1 MLSRATRPS
10 LSLIR
15 GHPALTS
22 TLHLPHRVHRPR
34 SLNTSTSYLRDN
46 KSLLP
51 EDGPGFE
58 FFLHNPSAVKSRLAN
73 KAENLTPVEEHPYI
87 DPESLDGAGRTGK
100 NKTTRMRAKHL
111 YWSHMQ

>member
-15 GHPALTS
+15 GHLALTS
-22 TLHLPHRVHRPR
+22 TLHLPQRHRHRP
-34 SLNTSTSYLRDN
+34 LNTSTSTPRDN

-87 DPESLDGAGRTGK
+87 DPDSLDGAGRTGK
-100 NKTTRMRAKHL
+100 KKTAKHL
-111 YWSHMQ
+111 YLSHM